1 MNKVSKNSTYKK
13 NYHVIFELWLQ
24 NQDDTF
30 LHLHEQIYLMSQ
42 NNKMC
47 DRKERLLANFTN
59 VTIKRTEPHLKLDSI

>member
-1 MNKVSKNSTYKK
+1 MNKVSKNSNYKK

-30 LHLHEQIYLMSQ
+30 LHLHEQIYLMSK

-47 DRKERLLANFTN
+47 DRKERLLDNFTN
-59 VTIKRTEPHLKLDSI
+59 VTIKELNRTLS